1 MLAAQITKYGGQDS
15 LRVSDDAAK
24 PAAQKGQVL
33 VEVYAAG
40 VNPFDVTVREGRAR
54 QMAELDL
61 PATLGGDFAGVVADV
76 GEGVDGFIEGEAVYG
91 QASPLSGQGSF
102 AQYTPVKAT
111 QLAAKPEIVG
121 FSAAAALPLAGV
133 SAYQALVDHMHLQ
146 KGQKIL
152 IHGGA
157 GGIGS
162 MATQLA
168 KHLGAHVTATASSKD
183 ADFVKDLGADEVI
196 DYKSQDFTKLVKD
209 YDAVLDTVGGET
221 NRKSYQVLK
230 TGGVLVS
237 MVAKP
242 DEESVSK
249 YGITY
254 TAQFT
259 RTTTDRLKAVAEL
272 VDNGAIKPQ
281 IDTVFPLDQAAEA
294 LEYLKMGNPKGKV
307 IIRIKE

>member
-15 LRVSDDAAK
+15 LRVTDDAAK

-54 QMAELDL
+54 QMAELDF
-61 PATLGGDFAGVVADV
+61 PATLGGDFAGVVAEV
-76 GEGVDGFIEGEAVYG
+76 GEGVEGFGEGEAVYG

-102 AQYTPVKAT
+102 AQYAPVKVT
-111 QLAAKPEIVG
+111 QLAAKPRTID

-162 MATQLA
+162 IAIQLA
-168 KHLGAHVTATASSKD
+168 KHLGAHVTATASAKD
-183 ADFVKDLGADEVI
+183 ADFVKDLGADEAI

-209 YDAVLDTVGGET
+209 YDAVFDTVGGET
-221 NRKSYQVLK
+221 NHKSYTVLK
-230 TGGVLVS
+230 PGSTLVS

-242 DEESVSK
+242 DEELVQK
-249 YGITY
+249 YRIDY

-259 RTTTDRLKAVAEL
+259 LTTTDRLKAVAEL
-272 VDNGAIKPQ
+272 VDNEAIKPQ
-281 IDTVFPLDQAAEA
+281 VDKVFPLDQAAEA
-294 LEYLKMGNPKGKV
+294 LEYLKTGNPKGKV